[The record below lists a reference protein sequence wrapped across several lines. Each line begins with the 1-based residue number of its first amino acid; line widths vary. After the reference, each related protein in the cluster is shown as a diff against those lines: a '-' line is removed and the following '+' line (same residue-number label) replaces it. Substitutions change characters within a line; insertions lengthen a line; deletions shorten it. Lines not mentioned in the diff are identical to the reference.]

1 VPTDFDLA
9 DDDLLSS
16 LGRMIEVASLLGRFT
31 LRDAAVSIGLSPR
44 SLQRRLALLDTSFE
58 RLVDDWRRGEALRL
72 VTDPA
77 RGTTEIAL
85 RLGYT
90 DPSHFIR
97 AFRRW
102 EGMSPT
108 AFRNVL
114 ARNGN

>member
-1 VPTDFDLA
+1 VPVDFDLS
-9 DDDLLSS
+9 DDHLIAS
-16 LGRMIEVASLLGRFT
+16 LERMIEVASLWGRFT
-31 LRDAAVSIGLSPR
+31 LRDAAVAIGLPPR
-44 SLQRRLALLDTSFE
+44 SLQRRLALMGTTFE
-58 RLVDDWRRGEALRL
+58 RLVDDWRRGEAQQLMA
-72 VTDPA
+72 DPET
-77 RGTTEIAL
+77 GTTEIAL